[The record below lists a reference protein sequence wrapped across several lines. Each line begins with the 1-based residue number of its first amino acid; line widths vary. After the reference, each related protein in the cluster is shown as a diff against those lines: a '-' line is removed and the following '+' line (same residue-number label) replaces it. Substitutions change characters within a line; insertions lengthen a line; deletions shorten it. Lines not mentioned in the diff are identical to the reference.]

1 MALSIY
7 TVPDLRSVSCSL
19 FPSSCSSYSS
29 FFSVSLTFHQSI
41 NLLASLSI
49 PFSFHPTPV
58 PAFPFHSHLSPQV
71 LPVSPAIPACH
82 PCMFSLPSI
91 SSSLC
96 SVSRPFMSQLKD
108 SLTHDT
114 RSVPFLITRLL
125 LISF

>member
-41 NLLASLSI
+41 YLLVFPFLSI
-49 PFSFHPTPV
+49 SIVHSFQH
-58 PAFPFHSHLSPQV
+58 FHFIPPPSPEV

-114 RSVPFLITRLL
+114 RSVPFLIARLL